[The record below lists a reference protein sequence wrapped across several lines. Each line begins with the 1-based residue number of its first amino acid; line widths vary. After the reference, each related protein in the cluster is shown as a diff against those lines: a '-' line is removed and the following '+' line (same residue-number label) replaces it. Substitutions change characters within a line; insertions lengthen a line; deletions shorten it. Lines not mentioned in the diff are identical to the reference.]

1 MLQWA
6 IMKMLKTKNR
16 NSLQWNR
23 KWEHEPNRNLE
34 MKNTVANNSQTLWI
48 SSTAE
53 RRGQGKNQWTYDQS
67 IRKYLFW
74 KTGKIDG
81 AKKEK
86 EQSLKDL
93 M

>member
-23 KWEHEPNRNLE
+23 KCENEPNRNLE

-53 RRGQGKNQWTYDQS
+53 RRGQGKNQWTYRS
-67 IRKYLFW
+67 INKEISILKNRKNRR
-74 KTGKIDG
+74 GKKG
-81 AKKEK
+81 KRTEP
-86 EQSLKDL
+86 
-93 M
+93 